1 MNISKLEF
9 RNISNLNVLNILYP
23 GRFLFIMSR
32 LRDNVERWLI
42 HENYQSTDIKSKD
55 SNFKIII
62 KNTDGLGNDTEVFE
76 PKNQENILVI
86 GIKIALK
93 TKQLI
98 RFRELNETEQEN
110 LKRKIDDFCYSIK
123 AIHKFLDEDGKRM
136 VGVYIVLDKQEQLN
150 QQFFFKILQEITEM
164 SEKTN
169 RFLIKG
175 F

>member
-1 MNISKLEF
+1 
-9 RNISNLNVLNILYP
+9 
-23 GRFLFIMSR
+23 MSR

-42 HENYQSTDIKSKD
+42 HENYQFSNIKSED
-55 SNFKIII
+55 SNFRILI

-98 RFRELNETEQEN
+98 RFRELNETEQEQF
-110 LKRKIDDFCYSIK
+110 KQKIDDFCYSIK
-123 AIHKFLDEDGKRM
+123 AIHKFLDENGKKM
-136 VGVYIVLDKQEQLN
+136 VGIYIVLDKQEQLN
-150 QQFFFKILQEITEM
+150 QQFFTKTLQEITEM

>member
-1 MNISKLEF
+1 M
-9 RNISNLNVLNILYP
+9 LNILYSD
-23 GRFLFIMSR
+23 RFLFIMSR

-42 HENYQSTDIKSKD
+42 HENYQFADIKSED

-76 PKNQENILVI
+76 PKNQENTLVI

-110 LKRKIDDFCYSIK
+110 LKSKIDDFCYSIK
-123 AIHKFLDEDGKRM
+123 AIHKFLDEDGKKM

-150 QQFFFKILQEITEM
+150 QEFFFKILQEITEM